1 VTADALQAAL
11 GQVWVA
17 AGYADEAQEAE
28 HRDEAARILGEY
40 HAAAEAVRRQ
50 APPDAPPPPR
60 LLFSE
65 KTLRMDLS
73 PEVALSGRVDR
84 VDEHHDGTLEIVDY
98 KSGRTHVD
106 PDDVRHSLAL
116 GIYQVLLK
124 HRFPDRRVF
133 ATLHALRSG
142 ASASYELDETE
153 RKNWPAVALFGPTR
167 SAPRI
172 GKPCS
177 PW

>member
-1 VTADALQAAL
+1 
-11 GQVWVA
+11 
-17 AGYADEAQEAE
+17 
-28 HRDEAARILGEY
+28 
-40 HAAAEAVRRQ
+40 
-50 APPDAPPPPR
+50 
-60 LLFSE
+60 LFSE

-124 HRFPDRRVF
+124 YRFPDRRVF

-153 RKNWPAVALFGPTR
+153 RQELANSCLVWADEIRAKDWEAVLPVVNDHCPACDFLPHCAKYWRAEARRHGVAPPEIARG
-167 SAPRI
+167 A
-172 GKPCS
+172 
-177 PW
+177 